1 MTTQKSIL
9 EKYPDYEVVIGI
21 EVHVQLKTKSKIFCS
36 CSNQKNPEIAPNST
50 VCHICM
56 GHPGTLPV
64 LNEEVI
70 SSAVKAGLSINCDIS
85 PISFFDR
92 KHYFYP
98 DLPKGYQIT
107 QQYKPICLHGY
118 VPIRLENGQTKKIRL
133 SRIHIEEDAGKNVH
147 AGQESFVDL
156 NRAGTPLLE
165 IVSLPDI
172 SSSFEARAYLKMLRS
187 IVQTIDI
194 CTGNMEEGSFR
205 GDTNISV
212 RKKGADALGTKCE
225 LKNINSFKFISDA
238 IEYEIERQIETLENG
253 GKISQETRLWDT
265 KEKVTKVMRTKEEAA
280 DYRYFPEPDL
290 PPIFVSDEFKEKIKK
305 ELPELPYDKFERFLK
320 EGLSEYEAT
329 IFLEDAEL
337 CHYFETARQFN
348 KNKTLVNWILR
359 ELVSYIKETNSS
371 YIDCI
376 MTPKRLATI
385 VNYIDEGKITA
396 KIAQEIFENVI
407 AENKDPEELIKT
419 MDLPK
424 QLLQKD
430 LEVIVHDIIQENQTQ
445 VAEYKSGK
453 TKLLGFFVGK
463 AMEKTKGAANPA
475 TITQIVKKIL
485 E

>member
-36 CSNQKNPEIAPNST
+36 CSNQKGTENLPNST
-50 VCHICM
+50 VCNICM

-70 SSAVKAGLSINCDIS
+70 VAAVKAGLSINCDIAS
-85 PISFFDR
+85 VSFFDR

-107 QQYKPICLHGY
+107 QQYKPICLNGY
-118 VPIRLENGQTKKIRL
+118 VPIRLENGETKKIRL

-212 RKKGADALGTKCE
+212 RKKGQTTLGTKCE

-238 IEYEIERQIETLENG
+238 IEYEIERQIEILEAG

-290 PPIFVSDEFKEKIKK
+290 PPVFVSDDFKEKIKK
-305 ELPELPYDKFERFLK
+305 ELPELPYGKFQRFLK

-329 IFLEDAEL
+329 IFLEDPEI
-337 CHYFETARQFN
+337 CHYFETARKFN

-371 YIDCI
+371 YIDSI

-385 VNYIDEGKITA
+385 VNYVDKGKITT
-396 KIAQEIFENVI
+396 KIAQELFEKVI
-407 AENKDPEELIKT
+407 IENKDPEHLIQS
-419 MDLPK
+419 MDVPK

-430 LEVIVHDIIQENQTQ
+430 LEIIVNNIIQENQTQ
-445 VAEYKSGK
+445 VAEYKAGK

-463 AMEKTKGAANPA
+463 VMEETKGAANPA
-475 TITQIVKKIL
+475 IITQIVKKIL
-485 E
+485 D